1 MRLREPAVEP
11 RGPKPMDER
20 LRQKIAELHAAA
32 NEAGESTYAD
42 PVTGYS
48 VFTAD
53 FLRSM
58 GSCCDRGCRH
68 CPWAED
74 GDEGD
79 SSLSA

>member
-1 MRLREPAVEP
+1 
-11 RGPKPMDER
+11 MDER

-32 NEAGESTYAD
+32 TEAGDATYED

-53 FLRSM
+53 FLRSQ
-58 GSCCDRGCRH
+58 GNCCDRGCRH
-68 CPWAED
+68 CPWAQE